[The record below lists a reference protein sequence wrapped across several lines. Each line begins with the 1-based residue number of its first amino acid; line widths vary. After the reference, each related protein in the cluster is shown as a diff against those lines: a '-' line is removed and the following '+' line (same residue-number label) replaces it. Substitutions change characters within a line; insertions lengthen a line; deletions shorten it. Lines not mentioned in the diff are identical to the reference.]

1 VKRIVTIVVTSLFLI
16 ASTAALAAPG
26 DSEAPP
32 STGAGGA
39 TPPADEP
46 PAADKPPPDTTVP
59 ARDGGQLPGAD
70 DPFKPGPKKWPTVM
84 YGLGASFMMNIVPQF
99 MLGAFTEAA
108 VNKKYSVYPWAAGIH
123 FVRRKKLLD
132 MTVRVMFGHYGIRD
146 GNWLGA
152 NHDFSETDYTE
163 FHNMNFLW
171 ADVTWTWHT
180 KLAKNFYLAYGVG
193 IGIGWVMGKVYTT
206 PSLGCTSSNYSDTR
220 ACKPD
225 LAVCDG
231 RSCTRASLAGNLLRE
246 QEKSVPPVLPAI
258 NGHIG
263 LRYDIFRHMSIKLD
277 TGLFLPGFFFFQFST
292 TFFF

>member
-1 VKRIVTIVVTSLFLI
+1 MKRIVTIVVTSLFLI